1 MIENVIFDFDG
12 TIVDSFNEVIRL
24 VNSLSEKY
32 GFKKISQIQIA
43 KMRNQGIEEAIKTLG
58 VNIFKLPFLLLEVR
72 SLYKDSIKNLKPFK
86 GIGELLKKLKEKG
99 LFLEI
104 VTTNSEENT
113 TEFLEK
119 NDMNVFNFI
128 KGDVSFFGKDTIL
141 IGEMKV
147 HDLRPEETI
156 YIGDEIRDVEAA
168 KSAGVKVISVTWGYN
183 SKKILE
189 SYSPDF
195 IAQKPQQLLKFLEKE
210 FDRQDL
216 F

>member
-1 MIENVIFDFDG
+1 MIKNVIFDFDG
-12 TIVDSFNEVIRL
+12 TVVDSFDEVIRL
-24 VNSLSEKY
+24 INSLSEKY
-32 GFKKISQIQIA
+32 GFEKISRTQTL

-58 VNIFKLPFLLLEVR
+58 INILKLPFLLLEVR

-86 GIGELLKKLKEKG
+86 GVRELLKILKEKG

-113 TEFLEK
+113 RDFLEK

-128 KGDVSFFGKDTIL
+128 KGDVSFFGKDTVL
-141 IGEMKV
+141 LEEMKV
-147 HDLRPEETI
+147 HDLLPEETI

-168 KSAGVKVISVTWGYN
+168 KSAELKVISVTWGFN
-183 SKKILE
+183 DKKILE

-195 IAQKPQQLLKFLEKE
+195 IAQKPQQLLKILEKE
-210 FDRQDL
+210 TG
-216 F
+216 